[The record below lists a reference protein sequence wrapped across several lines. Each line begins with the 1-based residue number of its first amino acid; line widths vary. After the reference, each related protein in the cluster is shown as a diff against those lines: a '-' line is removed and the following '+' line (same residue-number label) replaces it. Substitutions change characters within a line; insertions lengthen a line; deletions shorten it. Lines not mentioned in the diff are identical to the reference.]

1 MFRNLFNQIPQHP
14 QTATLPKIENIT
26 PNELKK
32 RLDAGE
38 PLLLVDVRT
47 PAEYQYDGHIA
58 GSRLLPLSVLGQR
71 LDELP
76 ADQPIV
82 FICRSGNRSMVACE
96 QLAHIG
102 FENTIN
108 LSGGMIGW
116 RMAGFPVQ

>member
-1 MFRNLFNQIPQHP
+1 MFRNLFNQIPQHS
-14 QTATLPKIENIT
+14 QIATLPKIENIT